1 MAGTPATVM
10 LTRLGIPFT
19 AHRYHHDPA
28 VSEFGTEAAGALG
41 LDPDRVLKTLLADVD
56 GELVVAIVPVSG
68 MLDLGALAA
77 TVGGRKAMM
86 ADSGLAERRTGYV
99 VGGISPIGQKN
110 RHRTVLDE
118 TAQLFDTVFVSGGRR
133 GLDLALTPADLV
145 VATGAEFA
153 AIGRPKR

>member
-28 VSEFGTEAAGALG
+28 VSDFGTEAAGALG

-56 GELVVAIVPVSG
+56 GELVVAMVPVSG

-77 TVGGRKAMM
+77 AVGGRRAVM
-86 ADSGLAERRTGYV
+86 ADPGRAERRTGYV
-99 VGGISPIGQKN
+99 VGGISPLGQKN

-118 TAQLFDTVFVSGGRR
+118 TAERFETVFVSGGRR
-133 GLDLALTPADLV
+133 GIDLELTPADLTL
-145 VATGAEFA
+145 ATGAALA
-153 AIGRPKR
+153 AIGRPGH

>member
-86 ADSGLAERRTGYV
+86 ADSGLAERRTGYI

-133 GLDLALTPADLV
+133 GLDLELSPADLV
-145 VATGAEFA
+145 VATSAEFA